1 MLTWVLETGETT
13 WITGAIPEERPP
25 DGGGVG
31 LRVIVAAGAV
41 GLAGM
46 IDGNARRAGVS
57 TGVADG
63 CPVDGCAVGG
73 RVAVAG
79 AGAGFGMVVHAPT
92 AESTKI
98 AVARMGI
105 KCLDKLMGFGF
116 GISDWRHPTMAL
128 LAGGIFPRGC

>member
-1 MLTWVLETGETT
+1 MLTWVLDTGETT
-13 WITGAIPEERPP
+13 WTTGAMPEERPP

-41 GLAGM
+41 GLDGV
-46 IDGNARRAGVS
+46 IDGKATRAGVS
-57 TGVADG
+57 TGVVDG
-63 CPVDGCAVGG
+63 CPVGG
-73 RVAVAG
+73 IRVAVAG

-92 AESTKI
+92 AESKKI

-116 GISDWRHPTMAL
+116 GTSDWRHPTMVL
-128 LAGGIFPRGC
+128 LAGGLFPRGCWPSL